1 MGTTPRSLHAAS
13 AVELKERIEAE
24 RRGAP
29 FLLYRDGDGV
39 QRILELA
46 GRPSRLTVGR
56 SAETDLSL
64 GWDAEVSRVHAEL
77 ERVGPTWAL
86 ADDGL
91 SRNGSFVNEERVAGR
106 RRLADGD
113 VLGLGD
119 TDLAVP
125 RAGTTRHG
133 HDAGLG
139 PQRTRRRRH
148 RHPAPRAAGAL
159 SPVRGRRG
167 VRLAGDQPGDRR

>member
-1 MGTTPRSLHAAS
+1 MATTRRSLHAAT

-24 RRGAP
+24 RRGVP
-29 FLLYRDGDGV
+29 FLVYRDGEGA
-39 QRILELA
+39 QCILELA
-46 GRPSRLTVGR
+46 EQPSRLTGGR
-56 SAETDLSL
+56 SAETDVSL

-91 SRNGSFVNEERVAGR
+91 SRNGSFVNQERVAGR

-119 TDLAVP
+119 TELLY
-125 RAGTTRHG
+125 RA
-133 HDAGLG
+133 
-139 PQRTRRRRH
+139 
-148 RHPAPRAAGAL
+148 
-159 SPVRGRRG
+159 
-167 VRLAGDQPGDRR
+167 PGERET